1 MATIQ
6 ERLADSLKE
15 LQKQQNEN
23 GLAVVRSSDISRVHL
38 ERLLTNGFLQ
48 EVMKG
53 WYISSRPD
61 SSPGDTTNWYTSF
74 WHFVSIYANSRFGND
89 WCLSPDQSLSFY
101 SGNITVPKQVIIRIF
116 KGQNNVVN
124 LLHNTSILYFKSSI
138 ANPISTERQ
147 FNLNL
152 YSLPEALIECSPNF
166 FRLDTISART
176 CLSLIPDA
184 SDLLKNLIDKGQ
196 TTKAGRLAGAFRNIG
211 NIAAA
216 DQIVDTMKGLGYD
229 IREEDPFE
237 EQAPIPFV
245 RITSPYVARL
255 KLMWTSMRESVITNF
270 PKTDHVHTDI
280 ESCLERINAQYR
292 LDAYHSLSIEGYR
305 ATDEL
310 IDKVR
315 SGNWK
320 PDSDVSDEQ
329 QKNAMAARG
338 YFQAFEAVKISIKV
352 ILEGKNPGEVLS
364 YDHRTWYRE
373 LFAPS
378 VAVGLLSPGDLAGYR
393 TSQVYIRGSMH
404 TPLYPDAVR
413 DAMPVLFDLLKSEP
427 DARVRAIL
435 GHFVFVYIHPYMD
448 GNGRIGRFLMNAM
461 FISGGYDWTIIPVE
475 RRLEYMKALEKASV
489 LGDITEFT
497 KFVASLIVSYS

>member
-15 LQKQQNEN
+15 LQKLQNEN

-38 ERLLTNGFLQ
+38 ERLLTNGFLR

-61 SSPGDTTNWYTSF
+61 SAPGDSTNWYTSF
-74 WHFVSIYANSRFGND
+74 WHFVSAYANSRFGND

-101 SGNITVPKQVIIRIF
+101 SGNKTVPPQVIIRI
-116 KGQNNVVN
+116 KLEQNNVVN
-124 LLHNTSILYFKSSI
+124 LLHGTSILYIKSTI
-138 ANPISTERQ
+138 ANPIRTEEQ
-147 FNLNL
+147 FKINL
-152 YSLPEALIECSPNF
+152 YSLPEALIECSPVF
-166 FRLDTISART
+166 FRSDPISART

-184 SDLLKNLIDKGQ
+184 SDLLRILIDKGQ

-211 NIAAA
+211 NVAAA
-216 DQIVDTMKGLGYD
+216 NQIIETMKGLGYD

-245 RITSPYVARL
+245 RITSPYVTRI
-255 KLMWTSMRESVITNF
+255 KLMWVAMRESVLINF
-270 PKTDHVHTDI
+270 PQTDHVHTDI

-305 ATDEL
+305 VTIEL
-310 IDKVR
+310 IEKVR
-315 SGNWK
+315 GGNWK
-320 PDSDVSDEQ
+320 PDTDASDEQ

-338 YFQAFEAVKISIKV
+338 YFQAFEAVKNSIRV
-352 ILEGKNPGEVLS
+352 ILEGKNSGEVVNS
-364 YDHRTWYRE
+364 DHGTWYRE

-378 VAVGLLSPGDLAGYR
+378 VAVGLLRPGDLAGYR
-393 TSQVYIRGSMH
+393 SSQVYIRGSMH
-404 TPLYPDAVR
+404 APLSPDAVR
-413 DAMPVLFDLLKSEP
+413 DAMPVLFDLLIQEP

-435 GHFVFVYIHPYMD
+435 GHFIFVYIHPYMD

-461 FISGGYDWTIIPVE
+461 LISGGYEWTVIPVE
-475 RRLEYMKALEKASV
+475 RRPEYMNALEKASV
-489 LGDITEFT
+489 KGDITDFAN
-497 KFVASLIVSYS
+497 FIGSLIVDIR